1 MGNLCR
7 CQSVDVFLKLEDCIV
22 GGIRDNLE
30 RDVMSAKAELVEKL
44 VQQESSDGE
53 EERVNMVAC
62 GMCFSNLSPLI
73 NYSSCNSD
81 GAHVRC
87 MSVACESIDCCW

>member
-7 CQSVDVFLKLEDCIV
+7 CQGVDVFLKLEDSIV

-30 RDVMSAKAELVEKL
+30 RDVLSAKAELVEKL

-53 EERVNMVAC
+53 EERVNMVAWGVC
-62 GMCFSNLSPLI
+62 LSKLGPPI
-73 NYSSCNSD
+73 KCQSCNGDSSSCD
-81 GAHVRC
+81 GCDA
-87 MSVACESIDCCW
+87 

>member
-7 CQSVDVFLKLEDCIV
+7 CQGVDVFLKLEDCIV
-22 GGIRDNLE
+22 GGIRGNLE

-53 EERVNMVAC
+53 EERVSMVAWE
-62 GMCFSNLSPLI
+62 MCFK
-73 NYSSCNSD
+73 
-81 GAHVRC
+81 
-87 MSVACESIDCCW
+87 